1 MSDTTGTLVDL
12 LAALTEA
19 AHRLGLNDAQWAARA
34 GLPKETL
41 SRLRRRTDCD
51 LATLGAL
58 AEAATARLTVAPAA
72 VSRATPD
79 GHLPLGIDRDYEARL
94 LGLCSSG
101 SRDPDTWRA
110 HGPAFFVAGL
120 AVMLA
125 SSAGQDRPGLLA
137 LAESLHPGSTC
148 PEVFQLWL
156 TRSPVRPSRF
166 LPMLRQTLRH
176 AA

>member
-1 MSDTTGTLVDL
+1 MAEPTGKLVDL
-12 LAALTEA
+12 LASLTAA
-19 AHRLGLNDAQWAARA
+19 AHRLGLNDAQWAAKA

-58 AEAATARLTVAPAA
+58 AEAAAARLTVAPTEGP
-72 VSRATPD
+72 RTTPD
-79 GHLPLGIDRDYEARL
+79 GHLPLGVDRDYEARL
-94 LGLCSSG
+94 LELCTSEL
-101 SRDPDTWRA
+101 RHPDDWRA
-110 HGPAFFVAGL
+110 LGPAFFMAGL

-125 SSAGQDRPGLLA
+125 SSEGHDRAGLLA
-137 LAESLHPGSTC
+137 LAESLHPGSSC